1 MFNKKRMD
9 KQILGSAYHKY
20 YDFKC
25 LQNLV
30 NKREKIILVKEEYDL
45 RCRYSV
51 NISSI
56 NTRIDYFYNQ
66 KKVIWKSA
74 REMEVNIQKKKKNRV
89 NTFGKAFCR
98 GKENESNS
106 SSLAP
111 NPQETNKNLTLNV
124 GQKKDVSQDILDG
137 NRVHLQWL
145 GVGGAF
151 L

>member
-74 REMEVNIQKKKKNRV
+74 REMEVNIQKKKKI
-89 NTFGKAFCR
+89 
-98 GKENESNS
+98 E
-106 SSLAP
+106 
-111 NPQETNKNLTLNV
+111 LTLLERHFAEV
-124 GQKKDVSQDILDG
+124 KKTKAIL
-137 NRVHLQWL
+137 LP
-145 GVGGAF
+145 
-151 L
+151 